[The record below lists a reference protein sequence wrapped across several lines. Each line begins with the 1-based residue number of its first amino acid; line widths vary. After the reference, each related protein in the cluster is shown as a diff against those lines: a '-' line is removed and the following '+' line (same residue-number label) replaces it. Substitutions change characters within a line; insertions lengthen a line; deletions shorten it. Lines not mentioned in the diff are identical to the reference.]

1 LLRREVVSLS
11 ACDYR
16 IGDNG
21 QVRTNFGRGFVCPA
35 HCG

>member
-16 IGDNG
+16 IGDYG
-21 QVRTNFGRGFVCPA
+21 QVRTNSAGTFVCPA